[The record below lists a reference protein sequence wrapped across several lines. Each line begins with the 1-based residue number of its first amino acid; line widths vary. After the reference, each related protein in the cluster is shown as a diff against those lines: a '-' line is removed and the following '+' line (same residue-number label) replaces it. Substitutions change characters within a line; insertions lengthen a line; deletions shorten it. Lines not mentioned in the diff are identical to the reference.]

1 MRNTN
6 FDILPDEYT
15 KILITKDNKD
25 ENNNIEKIPYY
36 DFIYELSK
44 DKQLLEYKRT
54 PIKVNEPNIEQ
65 EKICDIKTQ

>member
-15 KILITKDNKD
+15 KILITKDKKD

-36 DFIYELSK
+36 ELSK
-44 DKQLLEYKRT
+44 GKQLLEYKRT

>member
-15 KILITKDNKD
+15 KILITKDKKD

-36 DFIYELSK
+36 ELSK
-44 DKQLLEYKRT
+44 GKQLLEYKRT
-54 PIKVNEPNIEQ
+54 HIKVNEPNIEQ

>member
-6 FDILPDEYT
+6 FDILPDEYS

-25 ENNNIEKIPYY
+25 ENNNIEKLPYY

-44 DKQLLEYKRT
+44 GKQLLEYKRT